1 MILAELVQYVA
12 TGVLVGG
19 VYALMS
25 IGLALIF
32 GVMRVVNFAQGDFMM
47 LGMYLTYFYAVSG
60 AVDPLLGALLTI
72 PPFFVLGWIVH
83 RGLLA
88 RVTGGGDPQRQMDA
102 QLILTLGLSL
112 VITNAT
118 TMILTPTPLGIRSG
132 YATRAFALGPVLL
145 HQARSYAFAMALVLA
160 AAVYVFLTRTDLGK
174 ALRASA
180 DDPEAA
186 SYQGIDVRAMH
197 GLAFGIGIALVA
209 AAGGLLATYHPI
221 EPTVAGNFIVLMFVA
236 VVLGG
241 LGSIPGAFVGGLVI
255 GLVQSLTLLVL
266 PLIASGASGG
276 SPSCSSSSA
285 SWRRW
290 SCATAGTSSKPV
302 TSCSPVR
309 ARRSLPTPASN
320 APISARE
327 GRARRGSYWLGPR
340 SNSSFGIS
348 FSTGLPVCRRT
359 FGSFTCG
366 YQARNSASMVAIGA
380 PAAPSTSCTAWTAAG
395 TNAPPGFRVR

>member
-1 MILAELVQYVA
+1 MALAEFVQYVA
-12 TGVLVGG
+12 TGLLVGG

-47 LGMYLTYFYAVSG
+47 LGMYLTYFYAISG
-60 AVDPLLGALLTI
+60 SIDPLLGALLTI

-102 QLILTLGLSL
+102 QLVLTLGLSL

-118 TMILTPTPLGIRSG
+118 TMILTPTPLGIRTG
-132 YATRAFALGPVLL
+132 YATQAFALGPVLL
-145 HQARSYAFAMALVLA
+145 NQARSYAFAMALVLA
-160 AAVYVFLTRTDLGK
+160 ATVYVFLTRTDLGK

-209 AAGGLLATYHPI
+209 AAGGLLATYYPI

-266 PLIASGASGG
+266 PFQLQNTGVFIVFLLVLYLRPQGLFG
-276 SPSCSSSSA
+276 
-285 SWRRW
+285 R
-290 SCATAGTSSKPV
+290 
-302 TSCSPVR
+302 R
-309 ARRSLPTPASN
+309 ART
-320 APISARE
+320 
-327 GRARRGSYWLGPR
+327 
-340 SNSSFGIS
+340 
-348 FSTGLPVCRRT
+348 V
-359 FGSFTCG
+359 
-366 YQARNSASMVAIGA
+366 
-380 PAAPSTSCTAWTAAG
+380 
-395 TNAPPGFRVR
+395 